1 MKNDDDFISNRPEF
15 GSDLGR
21 ARDEIRA
28 ELVSQRE
35 NTLLVVEAA
44 AGMDADTG
52 RCFWQLTAVTAAQV
66 ATEGGLYFLMLMD
79 PAALDPKE
87 RTVSLRPK
95 GTHRVATEG
104 GLYFLMLMDPAALD
118 PKERTVSLRLGENS
132 RGVSFDVFDQFG
144 SQTSPPGTLGDTS
157 TVPVTIH
164 AGTVRF
170 LTVSS
175 VHPQD
180 SGGSPP

>member
-1 MKNDDDFISNRPEF
+1 MEESCFLFQNPDFLLKNDDDFISNRPEF

-87 RTVSLRPK
+87 RTVSLR
-95 GTHRVATEG
+95 
-104 GLYFLMLMDPAALD
+104 
-118 PKERTVSLRLGENS
+118 LGENS